1 MKKEQ
6 LILTIKE
13 ALGLE
18 TKKEA
23 EGFVKEINVM
33 FEALANALEVGQKVK
48 VGDYL
53 VVEKAHVE
61 AKSGVAMGKEYTT
74 EARDVLKAKLTKAG
88 KELA

>member
-23 EGFVKEINVM
+23 EGFVKEINTM
-33 FEALANALEVGQKVK
+33 FESLANALEVGQKVK

-74 EARDVLKAKLTKAG
+74 EARDVLKAKLTKLG
-88 KELA
+88 KNLA

>member
-74 EARDVLKAKLTKAG
+74 EARDVLKAKLTKLG
-88 KELA
+88 KNLA